1 MSVTVRLFSFMVV
14 AIMAMGAMALSTS
27 ADPAEAQ
34 ATGDAV
40 VGEAQGWFGTPY
52 SYPSG
57 IDCTGLTSAVYSQ
70 FGISLPD
77 SPSGQMGYGVP
88 VATPGSGDLVFFSE
102 GGDGYI
108 SHVGIA
114 TGNGTV
120 IHSSDYY
127 GYVTE
132 TPIANIPGY
141 VGARSVI

>member
-1 MSVTVRLFSFMVV
+1 MAV
-14 AIMAMGAMALSTS
+14 ALMAMGAMALSAS

-40 VGEAQGWFGTPY
+40 VGEAKGWNGTPY
-52 SYPSG
+52 DYPDG

-70 FGISLPD
+70 FGVSLPD

-88 VATPGSGDLVFFSE
+88 VANPGSGDLVFFSE

-120 IHSSDYY
+120 IHASGYY

-132 TPIANIPGY
+132 TPIAYIPGY